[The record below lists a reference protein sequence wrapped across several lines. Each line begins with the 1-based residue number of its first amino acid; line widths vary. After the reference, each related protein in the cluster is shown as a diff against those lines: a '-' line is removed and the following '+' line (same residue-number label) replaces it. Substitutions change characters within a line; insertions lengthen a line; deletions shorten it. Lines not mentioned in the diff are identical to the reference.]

1 MGNLNDPKE
10 RQRFLQEAINEQLNQ
25 RKQLAQKTGVMS
37 DTKFV
42 GKLVDFFD
50 NKEEK
55 AYRQLSKRFGLWGNG
70 NRQVG

>member
-1 MGNLNDPKE
+1 MGNLNDPKQ
-10 RQRFLQEAINEQLNQ
+10 RQQFLADAINEQLNQ
-25 RKQLAQKTGVMS
+25 RRNAAKSNSMMN
-37 DTKFV
+37 DTRFV

-70 NRQVG
+70 AR

>member
-1 MGNLNDPKE
+1 MGNLNDPKQ
-10 RQRFLQEAINEQLNQ
+10 RQQFLADAINEQLNQ
-25 RKQLAQKTGVMS
+25 RRNAAKESSMMN
-37 DTKFV
+37 DTRFV

-70 NRQVG
+70 AR